1 MQSNSDI
8 NDVGKTNGAYSNPP
22 QQKKKIISLQKW
34 PYWTD
39 IEFCIFQLSPSSI
52 VVKFLLE
59 FMIIHI
65 EREIAENINIDDDF
79 SF

>member
-1 MQSNSDI
+1 MQFNSDI

-22 QQKKKIISLQKW
+22 QQKKNNISLQKW

-39 IEFCIFQLSPSSI
+39 IEFCIFQLSPLFDYRQI
-52 VVKFLLE
+52 LE

-65 EREIAENINIDDDF
+65 KREIAENINIDDDF